1 MPELPELE
9 ALTGYLNEKLSMKT
23 ITSAMVRCSDCLQNA
38 SAREFLRIM
47 HDKTILSVSRRG
59 KFVILNFADESKLL
73 IHLFLKGELNIFS
86 DSNADAEIV
95 MYLCDGAALQLS
107 DCMHLAEV
115 YYAKPVAFGITGI
128 LEELGPEPL
137 SADFDAELLKNR
149 IKNDSRSIKLVLTD
163 QKVVAGI
170 GNAYVSEILYK
181 SGVHPRA
188 TAMFL
193 PMESVE
199 RIVAATKSILDQAIN
214 VCVTECKKCPSM
226 HVFERESRKH
236 LQVFLKEGSSCPLCG
251 DTIQKVNIAARASY
265 FCPTCQS
272 TKGVHLS

>member
-9 ALTGYLNEKLSMKT
+9 ALKGYLDEKLSMKT
-23 ITSAMVRCSDCLQNA
+23 ITSAMVKCSDCLQNA

-47 HDKTILSVSRRG
+47 HDKTIMSVTRRG
-59 KFVILNFADESKLL
+59 KFIILDFADESKLL

-107 DCMHLAEV
+107 DCMHLAKV
-115 YYAKPVAFGITGI
+115 YYVEPVAFGITGI

-137 SADFDAELLKNR
+137 STNFDAEYLKNR

-170 GNAYVSEILYK
+170 GNAYVSEILYRAA
-181 SGVHPRA
+181 VHPRA

-193 PMESVE
+193 TMESVE
-199 RIVAATKSILDQAIN
+199 RIVDAAKSVLKQAISI
-214 VCVTECKKCPSM
+214 CVDECKKCPSV
-226 HVFERESRKH
+226 HVFEKESRKN
-236 LQVFLKEGSSCPLCG
+236 LQVFLKEGMSCPMCG
-251 DTIQKVNIAARASY
+251 DAIQKINIAARASY

-272 TKGVHLS
+272 AKGVHLS